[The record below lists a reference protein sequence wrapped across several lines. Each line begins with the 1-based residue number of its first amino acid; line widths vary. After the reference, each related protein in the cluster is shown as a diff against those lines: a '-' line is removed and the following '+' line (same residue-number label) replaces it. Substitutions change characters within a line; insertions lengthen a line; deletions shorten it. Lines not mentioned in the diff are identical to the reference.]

1 MRGTRCMN
9 IFCFTGKIR
18 GYFYQFKVTFGEI
31 FEAWLEEEDKKLFGV
46 DVITRMY
53 IIMHKL
59 MLHINLAERKLLK
72 LEKER
77 NKPCCT
83 SCN

>member
-1 MRGTRCMN
+1 MHEYILFYR
-9 IFCFTGKIR
+9 KIR
-18 GYFYQFKVTFGEI
+18 GYYYQSKVTFGQI
-31 FEAWLEEEDKKLFGV
+31 FESWLEEDDKKLFGI

-59 MLHINLAERKLLK
+59 MLHINLAERKLSK
-72 LEKER
+72 LEKKH
-77 NKPCCT
+77 NKPCCE